1 MQVHSLNL
9 SIPFLGFNIE
19 TFLDSNSMFSLYT
32 HIFQLYAFIYAHYS
46 NK

>member
-9 SIPFLGFNIE
+9 SIPFLRFNIE
-19 TFLDSNSMFSLYT
+19 TFLDSNMFSLYT